1 MNTFTM
7 RHHSDKLGDPS
18 YLFFSYSV
26 KKMYFLRK
34 FCFLSKKLLVPGS
47 GSSDTWPIVSVIVSV
62 LLVAILLSEALLLT
76 LAHRRGGLVLLGK
89 IVEDSH

>member
-34 FCFLSKKLLVPGS
+34 FCFLSKKNTSSQIRKQRHMADSVSDRVCTIGRHLV
-47 GSSDTWPIVSVIVSV
+47 I
-62 LLVAILLSEALLLT
+62 
-76 LAHRRGGLVLLGK
+76 
-89 IVEDSH
+89 

>member
-1 MNTFTM
+1 M

-26 KKMYFLRK
+26 KKNVLLK
-34 FCFLSKKLLVPGS
+34 EIFCFLSKKLLVPGS

-62 LLVAILLSEALLLT
+62 LLVTILLSEALLLI